1 LSEPFASNKT
11 SFITPTPDPDRS
23 ALLELDAA
31 GEDSPRCFDI
41 VAAVVAV
48 VAVVGAVLPA
58 SSAFRCAF
66 VRHV

>member
-1 LSEPFASNKT
+1 LSEPLASNKT
-11 SFITPTPDPDRS
+11 SFITPTPDPDQS
-23 ALLELDAA
+23 VLLELGAA

-48 VAVVGAVLPA
+48 VAVVLPA
-58 SSAFRCAF
+58 SYAFRCAF